1 MGNKTQLTEERKGQI
16 AMAILKADIMGKAV
30 TLNRSDLK
38 RKLGVAY
45 AQLKDEGV
53 SKEELETLYE
63 ELIMNAVTKMF
74 TE

>member
-1 MGNKTQLTEERKGQI
+1 MSEKAPLTKERKGEI
-16 AMAILKADIMGKAV
+16 ALAILKADIMGKAV

-38 RKLGVAY
+38 RKLGVAH
-45 AQLKDEGV
+45 AQLKDQGV

-63 ELIMNAVTKMF
+63 ELILNAVTKMF

>member
-1 MGNKTQLTEERKGQI
+1 MGNKPQLTEERKGQI